1 MSQTGTLK
9 MHRPSSLTRSAV
21 AAFASLLLVISA
33 SMPGLAQTGWEAYR
47 DPALGYRIDLP
58 RGGFERFEGGEGRV
72 ILADPGGQARITV
85 FGEDVPA
92 GRSLKEL
99 EEALRQ
105 SDLVDEVTYR
115 AGGKS
120 WFVLS
125 GHFRDTQAPEE
136 MVFYVKLML
145 NGDRSAYSTFAISYP
160 RRLKPQ
166 YDPVV
171 ERLER
176 SLRAP
181 SG

>member
-1 MSQTGTLK
+1 
-9 MHRPSSLTRSAV
+9 MHFPSSTTRTAF
-21 AAFASLLLVISA
+21 AAFAAMLLFLVAALPS
-33 SMPGLAQTGWEAYR
+33 LAQTGWETYR

-58 RGGFERFEGGEGRV
+58 RGGFEQLEGGEGRV
-72 ILADPGGQARITV
+72 ILADAEDQARITV

-92 GRSLKEL
+92 GRSLGQL

-136 MVFYVKLML
+136 MIFYVKLML
-145 NGDRSAYSTFAISYP
+145 NRDRSAYSTFAISYP
-160 RRLKPQ
+160 RSLKRQ

-181 SG
+181 AG